1 MGVRSSSH
9 FPTVRCHRSIPIR
22 AEYSLSQRKA
32 QSHHYQASNIMTFQL
47 KYRGIPFE
55 YQTTE
60 PAEAVREACYR
71 GRKTLISNAP
81 KPTATSPDD
90 VQFFGWHAAG
100 LAIA

>member
-1 MGVRSSSH
+1 
-9 FPTVRCHRSIPIR
+9 
-22 AEYSLSQRKA
+22 
-32 QSHHYQASNIMTFQL
+32 MTFQL

-60 PAEAVREACYR
+60 PTEAVREVGFR

-81 KPTATSPDD
+81 KPASTAPDD